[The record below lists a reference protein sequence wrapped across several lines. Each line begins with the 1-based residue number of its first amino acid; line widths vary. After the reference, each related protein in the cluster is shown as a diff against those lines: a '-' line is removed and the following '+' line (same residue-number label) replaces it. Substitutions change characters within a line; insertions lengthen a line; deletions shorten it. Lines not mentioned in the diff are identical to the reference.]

1 MKPNSGV
8 LLPNKEVQIDN
19 SLRSFE
25 FYPNDKFM
33 VQSMFAPD
41 GEINQASLWKEIDQ
55 NEVMDSKLRCV
66 FPMPTAQK
74 DNGAVRLMT
83 HIFVALTIFVLGIML
98 GKLFFLGEPSP
109 QEDGGVN
116 GIRLKTHIFAALIIL
131 VLLFVSNSKPGIK
144 SIIIDQQSGELY
156 VKLRGIHF

>member
-8 LLPNKEVQIDN
+8 LLPNKEVQIDI

-25 FYPNDKFM
+25 FYPNDKFL

-55 NEVMDSKLRCV
+55 NEVMESKLRCV
-66 FPMPTAQK
+66 FPKPPTQK
-74 DNGAVRLMT
+74 DNGLET

-98 GKLFFLGEPSP
+98 GKLFFLGESSP

-116 GIRLKTHIFAALIIL
+116 GIGLKTHIFAALIIL
-131 VLLFVSNSKPGIK
+131 VLLFVSNSKPGFK